1 MITKLPDGRWR
12 CRTDAGYDH
21 NGKRMQKQRIF
32 RTKAEA
38 EKWERN
44 LKMHQG
50 EVSSYRLADF
60 FDDVY
65 YPYVSEHTRPNTHQ
79 RYRYDFDRL
88 IRKPLVGC
96 RMEKVTPYM
105 VQSLID
111 GLETFG
117 AKRNAYVLLRQ
128 MFRKAVSWRIASSV
142 PTDGCELPKHRR
154 KPIEVIP
161 AERMGEYLQA
171 VEEYAPDILAGV
183 CVSMMGARRSE
194 VCALEWSDVALD
206 EPVTVH
212 IHRSLVA
219 FRGETVVSDTKTEH
233 SERTIVMPPVLGEIL
248 RERAGEGRVV
258 GVCPDEYSKR
268 WKKALEKAGLP
279 YVALKNVR
287 HSVGTALVESG
298 APLQAVQ
305 DLLGHDLVTTTSK
318 FYLQKTATSFTVS
331 AEVMT
336 ALLVHR
342 NSQDSQ

>member
-1 MITKLPDGRWR
+1 MITKLEDGRWR

-21 NGKRMQKQRIF
+21 NGRRIQKQRTF

-50 EVSSYRLADF
+50 EASSYRVADY

-65 YPYVSEHTRPNTHQ
+65 YPYVSEHTRPNTHK
-79 RYRYDFDRL
+79 RYRCDFDRL
-88 IRKPLVGC
+88 IRKPLGGC
-96 RMEKVTPYM
+96 RLEKVTPYM

-111 GLETFG
+111 GLETYG

-128 MFRKAVSWRIASSV
+128 MYRKAVAWRMVSSV

-161 AERMGEYLQA
+161 AGKMGDYLEA
-171 VEEYAPDILAGV
+171 VRQYAPDILAGV

-194 VCALEWSDVALD
+194 VCALEWSDVSLGD
-206 EPVTVH
+206 PVTVH
-212 IHRSLVA
+212 IHGSLVA
-219 FRGETVVSDTKTEH
+219 FAGETVVSDTKTEH
-233 SERTIVMPPVLGEIL
+233 SERTIVMPQVLGEIL
-248 RERAGEGRVV
+248 RECAGEGRVV
-258 GVCPDEYSKR
+258 EVCPDQFSKR
-268 WKKALEKAGLP
+268 WRRAIEQAGLP

-298 APLQAVQ
+298 TPIQAVQ
-305 DLLGHDLVTTTSK
+305 DLLGHDLVTTTSR
-318 FYLQKTATSFTVS
+318 FYLQKTESSFTVS

-336 ALLVHR
+336 SLLVHK
-342 NSQDSQ
+342 NSHDF

>member
-1 MITKLPDGRWR
+1 MIVKLDDGRWR

-21 NGKRMQKQRIF
+21 NGRRIQKQKTF

-50 EVSSYRLADF
+50 EASSYRVADY

-65 YPYVSEHTRPNTHQ
+65 YPYISEHTRPNTHK
-79 RYRYDFDRL
+79 RYRCDFDRL
-88 IRKPLVGC
+88 IRKPLGGC
-96 RMEKVTPYM
+96 RLEKVTPYM

-128 MFRKAVSWRIASSV
+128 MFRKAVAWRMVSSV

-161 AERMGEYLQA
+161 AGRMGDYLEA
-171 VEEYAPDILAGV
+171 VREFAPDILAGV

-194 VCALEWSDVALD
+194 VCALEWSDVSLG

-212 IHRSLVA
+212 IHGSLVA
-219 FRGETVVSDTKTEH
+219 FAGETVVSDTKTEH
-233 SERTIVMPPVLGEIL
+233 SERTLVMPEVLARIL
-248 RERAGEGRVV
+248 RDTAGEGPLIDMH
-258 GVCPDEYSKR
+258 PDTYSKR
-268 WKKALEKAGLP
+268 WLKVIAAAGLP
-279 YVALKNVR
+279 RVTLKNVR

-298 APLQAVQ
+298 MSLHVVQ
-305 DLLGHDLVTTTSK
+305 DLLGHDLETTTSRYYVQQTEGS
-318 FYLQKTATSFTVS
+318 FVASAQAMDGLLGSQKST
-331 AEVMT
+331 
-336 ALLVHR
+336 
-342 NSQDSQ
+342 